1 MENIIGI
8 TGTPGVGKTTI
19 SKKLKNDL
27 NYNYLS
33 IKKLVSN
40 KKLYDGVKNASKI
53 VDLEE
58 INNEINKEIHNQ
70 TIIDGHLS
78 HLVDTTDLVIV
89 LRLEPLKL
97 LKRLKE
103 RRKKN
108 ISEYPVQKVR
118 ENVEAELMGV
128 CINQA
133 LNRKD
138 SKRIIEINTT
148 NKSIEKVKKM
158 IQERIRTQN
167 NHIQEINWLNPT
179 KLQKI
184 NQNINELKEGN

>member
-1 MENIIGI
+1 MESIIGI

-19 SKKLKNDL
+19 SKKLTNDL

-33 IKKLVSN
+33 IKKLVSD
-40 KKLYDGVKNASKI
+40 KKLYDGVKDASKI

-58 INNEINKEIHNQ
+58 INNEINEVIHNK

-97 LKRLKE
+97 LERLKE

-148 NKSIEKVKKM
+148 NKSIEEVTKM

-167 NHIQEINWLNPT
+167 DHIKEISWLNPT

-184 NQNINELKEGN
+184 NQNINDLQEGN